1 MIPTNDLPA
10 AERSVLRRTLAIARE
25 AFERNRV
32 DVARPCRRFRAEV
45 RYDDRTHHLAASAVH
60 ARSDHGTIAAVSDA
74 KRFKLELQPFNE
86 RAKTPLV
93 VVESLRPRDLDAPIP
108 DRDAILSEIDRLL
121 HWANGSADPN
131 RFYLRAR
138 LSALLG
144 AQLQQDGLPTVEGEY
159 YHITLGNQWRA
170 GTVWVEGD
178 LMLQLSNEQH
188 RILRSFTDRNRDLI
202 TQILG
207 VKQNFEISSSVYER
221 SGRTRIVFD
230 MTSQITIRAVPTDPL
245 EAMRRIAA

>member
-10 AERSVLRRTLAIARE
+10 AERSILRRTLAIARE
-25 AFERNRV
+25 AFERNRI

-60 ARSDHGTIAAVSDA
+60 ARSDHGTIAAASDA
-74 KRFKLELQPFNE
+74 KRFRLELQPFNE

-93 VVESLRPRDLDAPIP
+93 VIESQRPRDLDAPMP
-108 DRDAILSEIDRLL
+108 DREAILSEIDRLVR
-121 HWANGSADPN
+121 WANGPADPN
-131 RFYLRAR
+131 RHDLRAR

-144 AQLQQDGLPTVEGEY
+144 AQLHQEGLPRVEGES
-159 YHITLGNQWRA
+159 YHVTLGNQWRA
-170 GTVWVEGD
+170 GTVGVEGD
-178 LMLQLSNEQH
+178 MMLRLNPEQH

-207 VKQNFEISSSVYER
+207 VRQNFEISSAVYER